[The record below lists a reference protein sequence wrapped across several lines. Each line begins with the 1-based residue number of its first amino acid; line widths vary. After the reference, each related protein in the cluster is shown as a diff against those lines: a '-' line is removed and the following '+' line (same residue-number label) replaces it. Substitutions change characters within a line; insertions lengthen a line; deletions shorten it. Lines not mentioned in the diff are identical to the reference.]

1 MSQGTDILSELTS
14 IMSLEEV
21 DRTRVINSHRDEYI
35 SNRNNSNSC
44 FNKIINL
51 LYCCCNRPKKKDKL
65 LHESLISLSSRS
77 SSASAKSTSDL
88 EEPLYI
94 QI

>member
-1 MSQGTDILSELTS
+1 
-14 IMSLEEV
+14 MSLEEV
-21 DRTRVINSHRDEYI
+21 DRTRVINSHRDEYL

-44 FNKIINL
+44 INKIVNIL
-51 LYCCCNRPKKKDKL
+51 CCCFNRPINRDKL

-77 SSASAKSTSDL
+77 SSSSAKISDL